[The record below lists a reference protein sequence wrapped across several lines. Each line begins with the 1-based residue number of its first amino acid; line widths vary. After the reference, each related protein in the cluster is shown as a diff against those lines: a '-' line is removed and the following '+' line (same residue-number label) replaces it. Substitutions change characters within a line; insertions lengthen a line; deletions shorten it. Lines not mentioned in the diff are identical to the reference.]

1 MGGDMFLRYAILGL
15 LRDEEMH
22 GYRIKSA
29 FEERTGRIWP
39 LNFGQIYATLKD
51 MRRRDL
57 IVGRLESNGSHMGRW
72 VYGITARGR
81 RALATWLARKP
92 QPPVPAR
99 NEIFV
104 RLLGAWSEDLEEG
117 LVQISNQEAAYR
129 SYLDDLK
136 RRGAFVNPDQATS
149 GCGTLSRLTIDA
161 TILQVEAH
169 LRWLRLCGAEL
180 RRCSNQTRTG
190 SAVAHADPPVRKRQ
204 RRAGRSRPVSLS
216 NRSA

>member
-1 MGGDMFLRYAILGL
+1 MFLRYAILSL

-29 FEERTGRIWP
+29 FEERLGRMWP

-51 MRRRDL
+51 LRRREL

-81 RALATWLARKP
+81 RSLATWLARRP

-104 RLLGAWSEDLEEG
+104 RLLGASGDDLEEG
-117 LVQISNQEAAYR
+117 LVQLKNQEAAYR
-129 SYLDDLK
+129 NYLDELK
-136 RRGAFVNPDQATS
+136 RRGSLENSDAAASHCDM
-149 GCGTLSRLTIDA
+149 LSRLTIDA
-161 TILQVEAH
+161 TVLQVEAH
-169 LRWLRLCGAEL
+169 LRWLQICGAEF
-180 RRCSNQTRTG
+180 RRCSGDATTERPA
-190 SAVAHADPPVRKRQ
+190 SPKAVLPTRKRQ
-204 RRAGRSRPVSLS
+204 RRAATSRAVPMSRGRS
-216 NRSA
+216 A